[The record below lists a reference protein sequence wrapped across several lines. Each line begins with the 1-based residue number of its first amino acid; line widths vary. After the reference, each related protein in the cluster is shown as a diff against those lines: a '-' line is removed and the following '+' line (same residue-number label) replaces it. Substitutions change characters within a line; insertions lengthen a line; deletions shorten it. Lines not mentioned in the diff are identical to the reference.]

1 MFHFYRCICI
11 AIVGLLLSGC
21 SNNYSGDQYSSKG
34 VGEIS
39 RTDRGVI
46 ISMRRV
52 DIKPEEGPGAGA
64 LIGAVGGGLAGSMFG
79 KGGGKVLAA
88 GAGAAAGGLAG
99 HMIQNRSQDG
109 MEYTVKLDSGA
120 VITLAQGLTPALSV
134 GQRVFVINSNRDRSR
149 IVPE

>member
-1 MFHFYRCICI
+1 MFYFSRCIGI
-11 AIVGLLLSGC
+11 AVSCLLLSGC
-21 SNNYSGDQYSSKG
+21 SNNYSGDQYSSRG

-46 ISMRRV
+46 ISMRKV
-52 DIKPEEGPGAGA
+52 EIKSDEGPGAGA

-79 KGGGKVLAA
+79 KGGGKLLAA

-99 HMIQNRSQDG
+99 HMIQNRAQDG

-120 VITLAQGLTPALSV
+120 VITLTQGLTPAMSV
-134 GQRVFVINSNRDRSR
+134 GQRVYVVDSHRDRSR
-149 IVPE
+149 IIPE

>member
-1 MFHFYRCICI
+1 
-11 AIVGLLLSGC
+11 LLLSGC
-21 SNNYSGDQYSSKG
+21 SNNYSGDQYSSRG

-46 ISMRRV
+46 ISMRKV
-52 DIKPEEGPGAGA
+52 EIKSDEGPGAGA

-79 KGGGKVLAA
+79 KGGGKLLAA

-99 HMIQNRSQDG
+99 HMIQNRAQDG

-120 VITLAQGLTPALSV
+120 VITLTQGLTPAMSV
-134 GQRVFVINSNRDRSR
+134 GQRVYVVDSHRDRSR
-149 IVPE
+149 IIPE